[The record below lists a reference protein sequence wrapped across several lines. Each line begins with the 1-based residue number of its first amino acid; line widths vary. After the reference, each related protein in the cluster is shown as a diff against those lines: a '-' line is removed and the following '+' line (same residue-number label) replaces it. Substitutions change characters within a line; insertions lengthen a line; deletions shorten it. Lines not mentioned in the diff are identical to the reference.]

1 MYIIYNIGFDE
12 EIRILGYSEN
22 RNIES
27 FINQCYELCKELKE
41 HSKKD
46 PNVKERIGDLYKQI
60 KSYQDISKLYSNL
73 VSKGIDVKDNKEK
86 LNEVNSKTSSLFDQV
101 DAIKNGNKE
110 AFETERKNILNKY
123 SEDIRK
129 IYKHYKEFFETD
141 SIIVEEIHEFE
152 I

>member
-1 MYIIYNIGFDE
+1 MYLIYTVDDDKE
-12 EIRILGYSEN
+12 VCILGYTED
-22 RNIES
+22 RNIDS
-27 FINQCYELCKELKE
+27 FINQCYELCRELKE

-73 VSKGIDVKDNKEK
+73 ISKGIDVKDNKEK
-86 LNEVNSKTSSLFDQV
+86 MDEVNSKTSSLFDQV
-101 DAIKNGNKE
+101 DAIKNGSKE
-110 AFETERKNILNKY
+110 AFETERKNIFNKY
-123 SEDIRK
+123 SEDIQK

-141 SIIVEEIHEFE
+141 SIVVEEIFEFE

>member
-1 MYIIYNIGFDE
+1 MYLFYTVDDDKE
-12 EIRILGYSEN
+12 VRLLGYTEN
-22 RNIES
+22 RNTET

-86 LNEVNSKTSSLFDQV
+86 MDEVNAKTSSLFEQV
-101 DAIKNGNKE
+101 DAIKTGSKE
-110 AFETERKNILNKY
+110 AYENERQNILDKY
-123 SEDIRK
+123 SEQIQK

-141 SIIVEEIHEFE
+141 SFIVEEICEFE

>member
-1 MYIIYNIGFDE
+1 MYIVYTVDDDKE
-12 EIRILGYSEN
+12 VRVLGYTEN

-27 FINQCYELCKELKE
+27 FINQCYELCKELTE

-60 KSYQDISKLYSNL
+60 KSYQNISELYSNL

-86 LNEVNSKTSSLFDQV
+86 MDEVNSKTSSLFDQV
-101 DAIKNGNKE
+101 DAIKTGSKE
-110 AFETERKNILNKY
+110 VFENERKNILNKY

-129 IYKHYKEFFETD
+129 IYKYYKEFFETD
-141 SIIVEEIHEFE
+141 SIIVEEICEFE

>member
-1 MYIIYNIGFDE
+1 MYLISTVDCDK
-12 EIRILGYSEN
+12 EIRVLGYTEN
-22 RNIES
+22 RNTET

-86 LNEVNSKTSSLFDQV
+86 MDEVNAKTSSLFEQV
-101 DAIKNGNKE
+101 DAIKTGSKE
-110 AFETERKNILNKY
+110 AYENERQNILDKY

-141 SIIVEEIHEFE
+141 SFIVEEICEFE